1 MITAEQVTFSVH
13 ARRRLKEHFNITNMG
28 SAQEWVATK
37 LERAKYLGITVDTK
51 GNEARMY
58 GGRGVVILL
67 DLSNDHVVTVHPPEK
82 HTAIAFL
89 HASFDEMRRTVEATV
104 LNNEKYIEK
113 LHEEVAQLT
122 AELKRT
128 RSKAKKMA
136 YQARINAV
144 QMRIDELPA
153 ESFEL
158 KRRFTK
164 AAKGVAAY
172 V

>member
-1 MITAEQVTFSVH
+1 MITADQVTFSHH
-13 ARRRLKEHFNITNMG
+13 ARKRLTEHFNVTNLY
-28 SAQEWVATK
+28 AARKWVANK
-37 LERAKYLGITVDTK
+37 LKRAKYLGITVDTNGK
-51 GNEARMY
+51 EARMY
-58 GGRGVVILL
+58 GGRGAVILFAI
-67 DLSNDHVVTVHPPEK
+67 DSDHVMTVHPPEK

-89 HASFDEMRRTVEATV
+89 HASFDAMKQSVEATV
-104 LNNEKYIEK
+104 LNNDNYAVE
-113 LHEEVAQLT
+113 LNEEIAYLT
-122 AELKRT
+122 AELQRT

-158 KRRFTK
+158 KRKLTK